1 MQGQDVNARPK
12 SQVAR
17 PLRHRRQKH
26 VLRGSEAV
34 NRRSVM
40 LRQMV
45 GVESSSVEPL
55 DLLQPV
61 VVNVV
66 KRLTGDRFYVVE
78 NTKLQGHA
86 GLLVY

>member
-1 MQGQDVNARPK
+1 
-12 SQVAR
+12 
-17 PLRHRRQKH
+17 
-26 VLRGSEAV
+26 
-34 NRRSVM
+34 
-40 LRQMV
+40 
-45 GVESSSVEPL
+45 VEPV